1 MNVSPTDIVDQYFG
15 NTEKRMKAV
24 LDMASEK
31 SEKSDRP
38 TILFFDEVDGILGE
52 TDSKQEAARAG
63 VIKIFQM
70 WMQGFECRKSSVI
83 VVAATNHMEKLPQA
97 VLSRFSKS
105 ILVDLPGRDDIINI
119 IKQNLKARKVQSEI
133 SECEYQHLAL
143 RIQKGRAS
151 GRDVDSLCDNTLG
164 VIIIE
169 AMEAQF
175 WCRSK
180 LLRKYVPCYHC
191 EESKCERKRASE
203 VTICMRSTPWSL
215 RHFDAAIDKFG
226 VTRTSV

>member
-1 MNVSPTDIVDQYFG
+1 
-15 NTEKRMKAV
+15 MKAV

-31 SEKSDRP
+31 SDESGRP
-38 TILFFDEVDGILGE
+38 TILFFDEVDGVLGE

-83 VVAATNHMEKLPQA
+83 VVASTNHMEKLPQA

-105 ILVDLPGRDDIINI
+105 ILVDLPGKDDITNI
-119 IKQNLKARKVQSEI
+119 IKQNLRARKVQSEI
-133 SECEYQHLAL
+133 SESEYQHLAL
-143 RIQKGRAS
+143 RLQNGRAS
-151 GRDVDSLCDNTLG
+151 GRDVESLCDNTLD

-169 AMEAQF
+169 DKEAQF
-175 WCRSK
+175 WCQSK
-180 LLRKYVPCYHC
+180 LLRAYVPCRHC
-191 EESKCERKRASE
+191 EKSKCGRKRPSE
-203 VTICMRSTPWSL
+203 VAICMRSSPPWSL